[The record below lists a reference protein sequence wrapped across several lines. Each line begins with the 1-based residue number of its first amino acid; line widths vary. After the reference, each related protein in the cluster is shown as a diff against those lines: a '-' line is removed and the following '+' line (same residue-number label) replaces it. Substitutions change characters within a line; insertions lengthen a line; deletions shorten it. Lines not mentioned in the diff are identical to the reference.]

1 MSTPHGD
8 ARTDFW
14 SDTYRGRPIAA
25 YRHWMGWLV
34 YIDHIMQANRTFL
47 ELEDATRWLRRKVD
61 DAAFDSRIALLCSR
75 RSAHERK
82 SLLAV
87 A

>member
-1 MSTPHGD
+1 MSTPHRD
-8 ARTDFW
+8 ADIEFW
-14 SDTYRGRPIAA
+14 SDSYRGRPIAA
-25 YRHWMGWLV
+25 YRHSMGWLV
-34 YIDHIMQANRTFL
+34 YIDHVMQANRTFV
-47 ELEDATRWLRRKVD
+47 ELEDATRWLRSKID

-75 RSAHERK
+75 RGAHLRK